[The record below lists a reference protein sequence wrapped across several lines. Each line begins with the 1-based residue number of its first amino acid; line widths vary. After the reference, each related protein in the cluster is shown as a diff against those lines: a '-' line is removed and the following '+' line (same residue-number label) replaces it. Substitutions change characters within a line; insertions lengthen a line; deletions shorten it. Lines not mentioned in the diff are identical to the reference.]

1 MRSKGNQSDITSGSG
16 EPTYMAVNRIE
27 SLGSGNL
34 CRESSVKR
42 AGILSFIMIYV
53 IAFIMCCYAGVY
65 LHPGIDFI

>member
-1 MRSKGNQSDITSGSG
+1 
-16 EPTYMAVNRIE
+16 MAVNRIE
-27 SLGSGNL
+27 SFGSGNL